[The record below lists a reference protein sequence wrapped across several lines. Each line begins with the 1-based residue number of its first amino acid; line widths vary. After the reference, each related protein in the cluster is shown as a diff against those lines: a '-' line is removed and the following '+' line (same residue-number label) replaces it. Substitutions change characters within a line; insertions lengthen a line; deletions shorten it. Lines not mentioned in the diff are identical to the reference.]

1 MPARRTGDT
10 SGILKSLGGS
20 VVFSRR
26 SNTRPSTERRRVT
39 QEWFTAL
46 PREKG
51 QVFDTVVRRWECTY
65 AMMSVALDGAL
76 SLRARGELVC
86 AREQVSVAADLFGRL
101 SSTLV
106 GLCGTLSSRGRHI
119 TRAPAVEPLNAEF
132 FRGNTAQSAASW
144 NGILHHLLFGNRSRF
159 SHKLRILSDTL
170 EQIDSEFHDAASDIS
185 RGTSIEPADCWTK
198 LDYLHYDFS
207 TCLRETEIVLKSF
220 LRALPADQLPAL
232 AAELDALPTVKRLR
246 AKPRLSGA
254 PA

>member
-1 MPARRTGDT
+1 MD
-10 SGILKSLGGS
+10 
-20 VVFSRR
+20 FSRR
-26 SNTRPSTERRRVT
+26 ENAKSSSERRRVT
-39 QEWFTAL
+39 EEWFTAL

-51 QVFDTVVRRWECTY
+51 LVFDTVVRRWECAY

-76 SLRARGELVC
+76 ALRARGELVC
-86 AREQVSVAADLFGRL
+86 ARQQVSVTADLFGRL

-106 GLCGTLSSRGRHI
+106 SLCDTLSARGRHI
-119 TRAPAVEPLNAEF
+119 NRVPAVEPLNSEF
-132 FRGNTAQSAASW
+132 FRGNTGQSAASW
-144 NGILHHLLFGNRSRF
+144 NGILHHLLFGDRSRF
-159 SHKLRILSDTL
+159 FHKLRILAGTL
-170 EQIDSEFHDAASDIS
+170 EEIEREFHEAASDIA

-220 LRALPADQLPAL
+220 LRSLPADQLPGL
-232 AAELDALPTVKRLR
+232 ATELDAPPPVKRLR